1 MGKKLLPPYGGSNRK
16 KMRHLRSQ
24 KTHTTDNKNHPLDA
38 FYYSYKCFIHQKRY
52 CHQHH
57 ERRKNKENRK
67 ITILLNLDSQD
78 IGAITHSNPL
88 HS

>member
-38 FYYSYKCFIHQKRY
+38 FYYSYKCFIHPKRY

-57 ERRKNKENRK
+57 
-67 ITILLNLDSQD
+67 
-78 IGAITHSNPL
+78 
-88 HS
+88 